1 MKCSFVWKGIAP
13 SVNPPVDVFVLD
25 RGTATLDCNA
35 DGFPTPTIQ
44 WKFNDVEITNGGRY
58 SITEQGVLNIMNV
71 GLDDIGVYTC
81 NATNGIGYVNGNI
94 SLKVQG

>member
-1 MKCSFVWKGIAP
+1 MFFCLKGIALF
-13 SVNPPVDVFVLD
+13 VNPPVDVFVLD
-25 RGTATLDCNA
+25 GGIATLDCNA

-44 WKFNDVEITNGGRY
+44 WKFNDVEILNGGRY
-58 SITEQGVLNIMNV
+58 SITEQGVLNILNV
-71 GLDDIGVYTC
+71 GLDDIGMYIC